1 MSRLQWSIVLIQWMK
16 CHLSDRFMLKQS
28 CDLSSCCSDTSRTML
43 TWCSDC
49 ALSLPL
55 QLYPRIKPR
64 QRSLAWSP
72 AQESHAHLQMVHA
85 CREKQCVGWE
95 RKNKA
100 WMSSVGRRKQT
111 RSLQLFY
118 VPVGLAWCWEHTGAF
133 CVEAK
138 CVFTQLL
145 KLPVSYFE
153 QQSWWIHKISV
164 AWKKLLKKKKR
175 TFSDNIKTQA
185 RYSKWLSFAQTVV
198 FFEFHFTSCFRKKIS
213 KPRWTFTRPSELMCT
228 SHCQWL

>member
-100 WMSSVGRRKQT
+100 WKSSVGRRKQKW
-111 RSLQLFY
+111 SLQLFY
-118 VPVGLAWCWEHTGAF
+118 VPVGLGLMLGTHRRFLCGS
-133 CVEAK
+133 
-138 CVFTQLL
+138 
-145 KLPVSYFE
+145 KLCF
-153 QQSWWIHKISV
+153 HSV
-164 AWKKLLKKKKR
+164 AEIACMLFWATIVVNPQDLCCMKEAAKK
-175 TFSDNIKTQA
+175 
-185 RYSKWLSFAQTVV
+185 
-198 FFEFHFTSCFRKKIS
+198 
-213 KPRWTFTRPSELMCT
+213 
-228 SHCQWL
+228 